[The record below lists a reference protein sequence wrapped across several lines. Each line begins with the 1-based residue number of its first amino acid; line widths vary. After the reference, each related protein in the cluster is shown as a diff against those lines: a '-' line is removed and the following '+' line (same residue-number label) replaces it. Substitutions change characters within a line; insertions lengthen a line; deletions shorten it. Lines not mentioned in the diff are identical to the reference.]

1 MLLFAINAVKELVAL
16 LNSVLNVVLKCNKGN
31 KKETKYRKVFGFFL
45 NPNGLDSAVNF
56 TGTQATSANVY
67 TFNGAV
73 YNCSYLLDIRFPSAF
88 GVSVGVADIVARH
101 CAFTANF
108 ADRCHDFPP
117 P

>member
-1 MLLFAINAVKELVAL
+1 MLIFAINAVKELAVRK
-16 LNSVLNVVLKCNKGN
+16 NSVLNVVLKCNKGN